1 MPLQLM
7 DDPKNH
13 GWLEDFS
20 IQWVETPFPDDICEL
35 LVNQGEN
42 EGYMSLSDESDSNDG
57 ESSNDESE

>member
-1 MPLQLM
+1 M

-20 IQWVETPFPDDICEL
+20 IQWLETPFPDDVCEL
-35 LVNQGEN
+35 LVSQGEN
-42 EGYMSLSDESDSNDG
+42 EGLMSLSDESDSNDG